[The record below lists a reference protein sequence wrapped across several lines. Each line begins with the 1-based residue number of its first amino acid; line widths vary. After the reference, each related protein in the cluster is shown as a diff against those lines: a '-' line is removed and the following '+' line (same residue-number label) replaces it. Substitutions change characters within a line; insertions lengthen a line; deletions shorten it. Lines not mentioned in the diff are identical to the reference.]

1 MVGFIVVF
9 VVVRVNCQRLPLKT
23 VLVGGGDTNVAITM
37 SAYLNKS
44 WRGVLPNISPPFL

>member
-23 VLVGGGDTNVAITM
+23 VLVGGGDTNMTV

-44 WRGVLPNISPPFL
+44 WRGVFPNISPPFL